1 VLLTIAAYSRADLI
15 GVPAIRPGRTETMA
29 EDLEED
35 LGGMD
40 AGDEAEAPAHRP
52 SRRRLLIFIA
62 VPILLVIL
70 LAAGAYFSGL
80 FSSLFGAK
88 TAANAPAAA
97 TAQTAAPAEAGKPGA
112 PGAGGT
118 VFYDMP
124 EILVNLNS
132 QGQQRKQNFL
142 KIRVSFELQSPLDV
156 PKVEAVMPRI
166 VDNFQVYLR
175 ELRVD
180 DLQGSAGMLRL
191 REELLTRV
199 NAAIKPAK
207 VNDVLF
213 KEILVQ

>member
-1 VLLTIAAYSRADLI
+1 M
-15 GVPAIRPGRTETMA
+15 PALRPGTTKTMA

-35 LGGMD
+35 LGTEM
-40 AGDEAEAPAHRP
+40 GDEAEASSRRP
-52 SRRRLLIFIA
+52 SRRRLLLFIA
-62 VPILLVIL
+62 IPIALVVII
-70 LAAGAYFSGL
+70 AAVAYFTGML
-80 FSSLFGAK
+80 GSLFGTK
-88 TAANAPAAA
+88 HGANAPAATA
-97 TAQTAAPAEAGKPGA
+97 TATAPGDNKPGA

-132 QGQQRKQNFL
+132 QGQQRRQNFL
-142 KIRVSFELQSPLDV
+142 KIRVSFELASPLDV

-191 REELLTRV
+191 REELLNRV